1 MEKMNYHVVYLIL
14 LFSTI
19 FIPSFG
25 TTDTPYTHWIYLSI
39 INALYFITSLIN
51 QSSITLIKNKKLDTA
66 ILFYLCYLIWASLS
80 ILYSINPAESFI
92 NSSKISITF
101 FSIIILYNII
111 NRVKFKTHYVLIGLI
126 ILMIIETLYSMYGFF
141 YVIDKADYQLS
152 FSNIFMKGLT
162 GNKNITAASIAFK
175 LPFLFY
181 FLLISKNKFLRLILI
196 ILASFIC
203 FNLMVLSSRAI
214 LVSFLACFIFILLI
228 PLINANFKKHILKY
242 LIIFI
247 LPFII
252 GFITTKFY
260 INPDS
265 NISLNN
271 RVSSV
276 TNYQDDESASTRL
289 RYYKGGL
296 EEFFRNPII
305 SNGTGTWKIF
315 SIRLDKEYINSYVV
329 PYVAHN
335 DFIEVLAEIGIIGFL
350 LYVGFYF
357 QLIRVLFIN
366 LKKVF
371 SKKDIVLIISV
382 SQAFIIYLV
391 DANLN
396 FPQYRPIMII
406 CILSLFMIVKKIEI
420 DYAKN

>member
-1 MEKMNYHVVYLIL
+1 MIL
-14 LFSTI
+14 
-19 FIPSFG
+19 
-25 TTDTPYTHWIYLSI
+25 
-39 INALYFITSLIN
+39 N
-51 QSSITLIKNKKLDTA
+51 
-66 ILFYLCYLIWASLS
+66 
-80 ILYSINPAESFI
+80 FI

-111 NRVKFKTHYVLIGLI
+111 NRVKFKTHYVLIGLT
-126 ILMIIETLYSMYGFF
+126 ILMIIESLYSMYGFF

-152 FSNIFMKGLT
+152 FSTIFMKGLT

-265 NISLNN
+265 NISLSN

-315 SIRLDKEYINSYVV
+315 
-329 PYVAHN
+329 
-335 DFIEVLAEIGIIGFL
+335 
-350 LYVGFYF
+350 
-357 QLIRVLFIN
+357 
-366 LKKVF
+366 
-371 SKKDIVLIISV
+371 
-382 SQAFIIYLV
+382 
-391 DANLN
+391 
-396 FPQYRPIMII
+396 
-406 CILSLFMIVKKIEI
+406 
-420 DYAKN
+420 